1 MDGKNTSR
9 DERELNCIFKI
20 EEILKQKNI
29 TIDEKYQRI
38 VNNIPESFSHPE
50 LAAAQ
55 LSIENKVFRTSNFK
69 YSQWIISYP
78 IIVQGE
84 EAGVLTAIYRK
95 NPNKDGD
102 DPFTEKEKK
111 FIETIANRL
120 SHFVLYQ
127 DLKNIF
133 SDLSTATKKQ
143 KKPEWQV
150 ILSTL
155 RRIDPPLFM
164 QILRKI
170 LQLLSSRGVED
181 AKRLME
187 QSYFGDDEEVVDEN
201 RPMKRKKI
209 NAYDDYIQEIIS
221 LANNNLKDAELWEKI
236 EEWLLLNKAIPLIKT
251 LESESTSLTEISEAI
266 RKYFHLAPEKIRLT
280 EGLIKGLRVSL
291 LRRFF
296 SEDLRFISVAKE
308 AVKLTDFYDLIDKMI
323 FVPSSHGKLGGKS
336 SGLFVASRIINKKA
350 QTDDLLGEIKHP
362 KTWYMASDGI
372 LAFMHYNDLEEMLEY
387 KYKGIDEIR
396 FEYDHVI
403 QMFKNAQFPPEIV
416 HGLSLALD
424 DFGETPIIVR
434 SSSLLEDQIGASFS
448 GKYKSL
454 FLANQGSKKERLED
468 LMDAIAEVYASTFGP
483 DPIEYRAE
491 KGLLDF
497 HEEMA
502 IMIQEVV
509 GTKVGKYFLPSF
521 AGVAF
526 SNNEFRWS
534 PRIKRE
540 DGLVRIVPGL
550 GTRAVDRIGEDYPI
564 LASPGQPNLRVNVS
578 FDEHIR
584 YSPKNID
591 VINLET
597 NKFETISFEKL
608 VREHGDDYPAIEKIV
623 SIIQQK
629 NLRQPS
635 LISTDFEKEDFVVT
649 FEGLFKNQKFLQKIN
664 RVLHTLQKA
673 FRSPVDIE
681 FASNGKDL
689 YLLQCRPQSFWNIQA
704 PDEIP
709 KNIPENRLFFKASK
723 HVSNGKVEK
732 IRYVVYVD
740 PIKYTQAEDYETLVT
755 IGKII
760 GKLNSV
766 LPRRKFILI
775 GPGRWGS
782 KGDIKLGVRVTYSDI
797 NNTAML
803 VEVAKQKGRYSPD
816 LSFGTHFFQ
825 DLVEA
830 EIRYLP
836 LYPDEEGGFLNEDF
850 IDKMEN
856 VLPIVLPE
864 FKEYSDFVKIIDFSK
879 LGTNAFLTVLMN
891 ADEDKAVGIIEGDDF
906 KLEVNTESDCE
917 KDKLTIEKMFDLLSS
932 EIQKHFKI
940 NTLYYTLDKNS
951 IKIYLKPDDLSDK
964 ISSWLLGWINAFI
977 SVIKNENGQTIIEIV
992 EIEDKPPKEARKVL

>member
-803 VEVAKQKGRYSPD
+803 VEVAKKKGRYSPD

-977 SVIKNENGQTIIEIV
+977 SVIKNENRQTIIEIV